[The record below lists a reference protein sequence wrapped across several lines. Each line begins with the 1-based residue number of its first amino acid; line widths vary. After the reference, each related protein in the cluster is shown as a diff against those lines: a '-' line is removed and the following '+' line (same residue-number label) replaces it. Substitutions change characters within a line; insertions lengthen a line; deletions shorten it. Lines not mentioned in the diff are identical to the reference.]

1 MRAAASRRV
10 IRYPPSGQG
19 SAQAVAALAFT
30 ARVAVTFG
38 SEREAK
44 DWAQRN
50 KVDLRDLHIRNVGGQ
65 RVEVGIRKSA
75 YDTRENYDNQHGQRR
90 DGVWR

>member
-1 MRAAASRRV
+1 M
-10 IRYPPSGQG
+10 
-19 SAQAVAALAFT
+19 AFDYED
-30 ARVAVTFG
+30 AGTFG

-65 RVEVGIRKSA
+65 RVEVGIRNRVSA
-75 YDTRENYDNQHGQRR
+75 EIRSGLAEGEKIVVSTGSGSSGNAR
-90 DGVWR
+90 DGRSLRGMRMPPMF

>member
-1 MRAAASRRV
+1 M
-10 IRYPPSGQG
+10 PLPGHF
-19 SAQAVAALAFT
+19 SAEIYNEDAG
-30 ARVAVTFG
+30 TFG

-75 YDTRENYDNQHGQRR
+75 YDQRENYDNRHGQRQ
-90 DGVWR
+90 DGFWR

>member
-1 MRAAASRRV
+1 MEFDYEDA
-10 IRYPPSGQG
+10 G
-19 SAQAVAALAFT
+19 
-30 ARVAVTFG
+30 TFG

-50 KVDLRDLHIRNVGGQ
+50 RIDLRDLHIRDAGGQ

-75 YDTRENYDNQHGQRR
+75 YDQRENYDNRHGQRR
-90 DGVWR
+90 DGFWR

>member
-1 MRAAASRRV
+1 M
-10 IRYPPSGQG
+10 
-19 SAQAVAALAFT
+19 ALEYKDAGT
-30 ARVAVTFG
+30 VG

-44 DWAQRN
+44 GGVQRN

-90 DGVWR
+90 DGFWR